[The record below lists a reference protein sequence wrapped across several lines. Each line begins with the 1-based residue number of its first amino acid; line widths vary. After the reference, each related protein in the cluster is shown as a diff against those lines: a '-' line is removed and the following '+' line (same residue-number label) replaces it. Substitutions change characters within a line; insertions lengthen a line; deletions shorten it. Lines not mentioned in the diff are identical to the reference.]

1 MNYIIFAGVLNGAA
15 TIFLKQSN
23 NNPILIWISLLLFGL
38 NFLFFRTGLEMI
50 KAASGYSILITVSLL
65 TLLIYGIFTKT
76 TTISNSL
83 FLSLTLFLGSLYLFL
98 KYSN

>member
-1 MNYIIFAGVLNGAA
+1 MIFIILAGVLNGAA

-23 NNPILIWISLLLFGL
+23 NNSILIWISLLLFGL
-38 NFLFFRTGLEMI
+38 NFLCFRTGLQTI
-50 KAASGYSILITVSLL
+50 KAASGYSILISVSLL
-65 TLLIYGIFTKT
+65 TLLFYGIFAKT

-83 FLSLTLFLGSLYLFL
+83 FLSLTLFLGSLFLFL